1 MSYHLAK
8 FGNCRHC
15 GNEDI
20 MVLVSNKILLA
31 HMIKVTSDFMG
42 RSPSRW
48 LTILPCLVATGTL
61 VHDIIIAACHM
72 IFQDHMIKVSCDI
85 MGRSTSHYDPI
96 KFGGHRH
103 SGSGDTII
111 LVCYVIL
118 KDYMIKGSCEF
129 MGGSPSW

>member
-1 MSYHLAK
+1 M
-8 FGNCRHC
+8 
-15 GNEDI
+15 
-20 MVLVSNKILLA
+20 
-31 HMIKVTSDFMG
+31 
-42 RSPSRW
+42 
-48 LTILPCLVATGTL
+48 ATGTL

-72 IFQDHMIKVSCDI
+72 IFQDHMIKVSCDV